1 MLIAPNTTKDKI
13 RRFFTQKV
21 SFKSF
26 FNTTGFWGSIASISG
41 ISCYSIYKNNNTIEI
56 VALLIMSLI
65 ALYFQYKYYHYQEK
79 VALANSLH
87 QYRHEISEEI
97 RCLDCYFYDLIMSKA
112 PDQIKEKEIDDATIL
127 HYTQICNILHNAF
140 SLYKIKPSGIFI
152 RALNKKEMSL
162 KTVAKKCTR
171 VSDDAEP
178 LSKNLFA
185 RMLISC
191 LTKNQQLISDFNEK
205 GNCPLPKVPINS
217 NHEIPCL
224 ALCNFESKNFPS
236 ALNDILNEYDAKLN
250 NTRKNFELGTALIK
264 RVNGNYKSCLG
275 FTISNRTQK
284 SDAEDLVAQIP
295 VVGFLGV
302 DSQSPHDFEK
312 IDRPF
317 MDFLAGTADAL
328 YATINTKT
336 IMVNYAKSKEEK
348 KS

>member
-26 FNTTGFWGSIASISG
+26 FNTTGFWGSLASISG
-41 ISCYSIYKNNNTIEI
+41 ISCYSIYKNDNII
-56 VALLIMSLI
+56 AIIALSMMSLI

-97 RCLDCYFYDLIMSKA
+97 RCLDSYFYNLITSKA
-112 PDQIKEKEIDDATIL
+112 PDQINEQEIDDATVS
-127 HYTQICNILHNAF
+127 HYTQICKILHNAF
-140 SLYKIKPSGIFI
+140 DLYKIKPSGIFI
-152 RALNKKEMSL
+152 RALNRKEMSL
-162 KTVAKKCTR
+162 KTVAKNCTR
-171 VSDDAEP
+171 TSEDTEP

-185 RMLISC
+185 RMLIRC
-191 LTKNQQLISDFNEK
+191 LTKNQQLISDFNKK
-205 GNCPLPKVPINS
+205 GNCSLPKVPINS

-236 ALNDILNEYDAKLN
+236 TLNDILNEYDAKLN
-250 NTRKNFELGTALIK
+250 NTRKNFELVTALIK
-264 RVNGNYKSCLG
+264 RINGNYKSCLG
-275 FTISNRTQK
+275 FTISNRGQK
-284 SDAEDLVAQIP
+284 ADSEEVAEIP
-295 VVGFLGV
+295 VAGFLGI
-302 DSQSPHDFEK
+302 DSQNPHDFEK
-312 IDRPF
+312 IDGPF
-317 MDFLAGTADAL
+317 MNFLAGTADAL

-336 IMVNYAKSKEEK
+336 IMVNYAKNKKEK